1 MDDNA
6 VLAAIEK
13 ELVGKWSLDRTEN
26 FDAALEEMGI
36 VYFAIGL
43 RNLLHGFVA
52 WSLQRHVVCKFCF
65 YFSFEFII
73 YIERKVVCYLED

>member
-52 WSLQRHVVCKFCF
+52 
-65 YFSFEFII
+65 
-73 YIERKVVCYLED
+73 